1 MAAPLIVESLG
12 LNGVNVDK
20 DPLELGDNELMQAV
34 NYISDPQ
41 SGQSAI
47 RKRPGLIAF
56 NTSIFAGTIL
66 GGCDLAFSDQSAI
79 SGNAGLLIYLGR
91 GPTS

>member
-12 LNGVNVDK
+12 LNGCNVDK

-34 NYISDPQ
+34 NFISDPQ

-56 NTSIFAGTIL
+56 NMSTLVGTIL
-66 GGCDLAFSDQSAI
+66 GGCDLPLADQSVVQGVGI
-79 SGNAGLLIYLGR
+79 SIYIGR
-91 GPTS
+91 APTS